1 MIDRIAD
8 YLKIMVRSC
17 MANKK
22 NTLLFICLIFLFG
35 FFMGFIDEQYSMIPT
50 AIYFVIYISYGMQYA
65 GELINGREYLPG
77 FSFKDIPRGIKA
89 SVVLSIYWVVQGLI
103 LMGISILFNFPSFEI
118 ESFFFEFSE
127 TVHLIF
133 THSPIDSVLFFILSI
148 AVTYIMGFFL
158 DIDLANLLDDGKFI
172 DSFNFKLIKHYID
185 NIGWMEYAKD
195 YTALLLTVL
204 IITGLEFIP
213 VSKFVMFNLSLILVF
228 MVEFCAI
235 NVIFKKMKA

>member
-65 GELINGREYLPG
+65 GELINGREHLPG

-158 DIDLANLLDDGKFI
+158 EIALANLLDDGKFI
-172 DSFNFKLIKHYID
+172 DSFNWEPVKHPLLK
-185 NIGWMEYAKD
+185 AD

-213 VSKFVMFNLSLILVF
+213 VSKFVMSNLSLILVF

>member
-65 GELINGREYLPG
+65 GELINGREHLPG
-77 FSFKDIPRGIKA
+77 FSFKDIPRKKKGRQ
-89 SVVLSIYWVVQGLI
+89 VPLI
-103 LMGISILFNFPSFEI
+103 IMGISILFNFPSFEI

-158 DIDLANLLDDGKFI
+158 EIALANLLDDGKFI